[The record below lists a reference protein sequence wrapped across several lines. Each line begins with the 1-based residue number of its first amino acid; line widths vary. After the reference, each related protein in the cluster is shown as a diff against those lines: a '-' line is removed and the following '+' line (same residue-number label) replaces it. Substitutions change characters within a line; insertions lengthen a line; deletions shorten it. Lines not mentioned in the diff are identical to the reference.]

1 MVSTETASGQLALA
15 IAAQD
20 KASFDNFLTGSNAE
34 LVQALR
40 AMTGSEGARVT
51 YLYGPQGAGKSH
63 LLFATLRLVER
74 GDQLGS
80 FQPLSN
86 PHVSAA
92 MLEMVD
98 PAQLVCLDDVHL
110 WSGDAAKERA
120 LFALFERIKHAGGR
134 LLVTATQPP
143 EKSGFGLRDLV
154 SRLSSGLIYPV
165 HGLSDE
171 QTLAALSLRAEQR
184 GLSVSSDVFKY
195 LLSRMSRDTSA
206 IFGLLDDIDRASLA
220 EQRRVT
226 IPFIQQL
233 LKRAD
238 DESL

>member
-20 KASFDNFLTGSNAE
+20 KASFDNFWIGENSE
-34 LVQALR
+34 LVKSLQA
-40 AMTGSEGARVT
+40 MSDSEGARVT
-51 YLYGPQGAGKSH
+51 FVYGAPGAGKSH
-63 LLFATLRLVER
+63 LLFATLRRAEK
-74 GDQLGS
+74 GGQASS

-86 PHVSAA
+86 PHVQAE
-92 MLEMVD
+92 MLEMLD
-98 PAQLVCLDDVHL
+98 PTQLVCLDDVHL
-110 WSGDAAKERA
+110 WSGDPVKERA
-120 LFALFERIKHAGGR
+120 IFALFERIKHADGR

-143 EKSGFGLRDLV
+143 EQSGFGLRDLV

-165 HGLSDE
+165 HSLSDE
-171 QTLAALSLRAEQR
+171 QMLSALALRAEQR
-184 GLSVSSDVFKY
+184 GLSVTTDVFKY

-233 LKRAD
+233 LKRAE
-238 DESL
+238 DEQS

>member
-20 KASFDNFLTGSNAE
+20 KASFDNFWTGSNTE
-34 LVQALR
+34 LVQALQ
-40 AMTGSEGARVT
+40 AMTGAEGARVI
-51 YLYGPQGAGKSH
+51 YLYGPPGAGKSH
-63 LLFATLRLVER
+63 LLFATLRMAE
-74 GDQLGS
+74 QANQASS

-86 PHVSAA
+86 PHVSAE

-98 PAQLVCLDDVHL
+98 PSHLVCLDDVHL
-110 WSGDAAKERA
+110 WHGDAAKERA

-134 LLVTATQPP
+134 LLVTAIQPP

-154 SRLSSGLIYPV
+154 SRLSSGLIYPL
-165 HGLSDE
+165 HGLDDE
-171 QTLAALSLRAEQR
+171 QMLAALSLRAEQR
-184 GLSVSSDVFKY
+184 GLSVSTDVFKY

-233 LKRAD
+233 LKRA
-238 DESL
+238 EGETS